1 MLNKLMEK
9 LKIRGSDDALIS
21 KLERIKGSTEKRRSD
36 VEDTDLDPGQ
46 SDELEELEIEEGGEE
61 GREGEKGE
69 YRKAGGSLQ
78 SKLEA
83 LEEKIIGRVE
93 EELGERLKTL
103 EEIQNSLRELDERV
117 TRMDLGVSSAKQT
130 VDTFKDRLD
139 KMDENVL
146 ELLSLYEVVSN
157 TVNPFV
163 GDGEG
168 GGMNIERMD
177 YIENQVKDLSN
188 TLNTLQS
195 ELSGIQTTIEAH
207 ERALQEGMGERVAS
221 EMEKF
226 HEEMRNM
233 MREQIERV
241 KEEIKREVA
250 GEAALKEE
258 CEDGEYGECEDSS
271 AERDEPVGE
280 KRSEKSSYRLTR
292 IDNRPESAIILL
304 NWIEFLMEK
313 VGRNNLMEILDYYV
327 EIKWISEKVSIQMMS
342 YADGIDY
349 YVEKPTWKLLP
360 EDHIKSLMFIEQL
373 RGKKIDKNVF
383 TKLER
388 EIDRV
393 KNSMETLYGV

>member
-93 EELGERLKTL
+93 EELEERLKTL

-241 KEEIKREVA
+241 KEEIKREVV
-250 GEAALKEE
+250 GEVALKEE

>member
-21 KLERIKGSTEKRRSD
+21 KLERIKGSTEKRRAY

-46 SDELEELEIEEGGEE
+46 SDELEELEIGEGGEE

-226 HEEMRNM
+226 HEEMRDM

-280 KRSEKSSYRLTR
+280 KRSKKSSYRLTR